1 MKIICKIYFIGRIN
15 KNLKCES
22 SILSHVQSHRVLSS
36 LLKFVKTTHVLLSAL
51 KHCLHSVGLSKVYE
65 G

>member
-1 MKIICKIYFIGRIN
+1 MKIICKIYFIGRI
-15 KNLKCES
+15 KKEKCES
-22 SILSHVQSHRVLSS
+22 SILSHVQSHQVLSS

-51 KHCLHSVGLSKVYE
+51 NQCLNSVGLSKVYE